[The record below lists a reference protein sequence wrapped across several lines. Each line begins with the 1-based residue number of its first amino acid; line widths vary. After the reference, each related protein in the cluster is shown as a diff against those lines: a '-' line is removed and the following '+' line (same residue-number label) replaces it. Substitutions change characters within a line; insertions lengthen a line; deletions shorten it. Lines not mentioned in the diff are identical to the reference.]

1 VPGLYARLFNGIIYS
16 YMPLPRVVFQ
26 SVPFQLE
33 IDWMYGFLF
42 YNKWGWEKRI
52 LKVHP
57 NLQEIY
63 KYSKEVERKKFLK
76 NYISDFRARNKTK
89 IDEKVAFHQKNWQ
102 KMEKQYLAILSE
114 IIETPWPKEGKQ
126 IKALVSINPICP
138 RFINDWS
145 FFFNYNASLKSG
157 REIIMHEIC
166 HFLYFKKWKEIF
178 PKTNK
183 KKFDYP
189 YLEWHLSEL
198 LAPVILSDPRIQKL
212 LNKKPDFYKEHE
224 VIKIGNKSAPKYFAD
239 RYKGIVLQNCS
250 FEDFLK
256 ESFTAAQGIADKLGI

>member
-1 VPGLYARLFNGIIYS
+1 MSSPK
-16 YMPLPRVVFQ
+16 VVFQ
-26 SVPFQLE
+26 SVPLRLE

-76 NYISDFRARNKTK
+76 NYISDFRVKNKTK

-102 KMEKQYLAILSE
+102 KIEDKYLTILSE
-114 IIETPWPKEGKQ
+114 IMETPWPKGRKR

-138 RFINDWS
+138 RFVNDWS
-145 FFFNYNASLKSG
+145 FFFNYSASLKSG
-157 REIIMHEIC
+157 REVIMHEIC
-166 HFLYFKKWKEIF
+166 HFLYFKKWKEVF

-198 LAPVILSDPRIQKL
+198 LAPVILGDPRIQKL
-212 LNKKPDFYKEHE
+212 LNRKPCFYKEHE
-224 VIKIGNKSAPKYFAD
+224 AIKIGNKSAPNYFTGL
-239 RYKGIVLQNCS
+239 YKKKILNNHS
-250 FEDFLK
+250 FELFLK
-256 ESFTAAQGIADKLGI
+256 ESFKAMQANSEKFDY